1 MDARRWDRLQALFH
15 QTVDRRPA
23 ERLAFLREACPDDP
37 ALVEEVLA
45 AVAEDERADS
55 LLDRG
60 VERAAGQMI
69 AAGTSEQLREIG
81 PYRLVRTIGE
91 GGMGVVFLAERT
103 DLGTSAAIKILRDA
117 WLSPSRRQRFAVEQR
132 TLARLNHPAIARLF
146 DAGTLADGTPW
157 IVMEFVEG
165 VPLTDHV
172 RTAPSTVEARLRLF
186 LDVCEAVQYA
196 HRHLIVHRDL
206 KPSNVLVTADGR
218 VKLLDFGIAKDIAET
233 RPADAGQTIARL
245 MTPAYAA
252 PEQARGE
259 ATGVQA
265 DVYSLGVMLYE
276 LLTGAL
282 PVNSEARTATGV
294 ADFDVLCLTA
304 MHADLARRY
313 VSVEALARDVS
324 HYLASEPL
332 DARPEGMR
340 YRTGKFVRRHRRPL
354 AAAAAVLLATVSL
367 VAFYTLRLTDARNA
381 AVAEALRTRRIQ
393 SMMLALFNGG
403 DEAAGPA
410 ENLRVVTLVNRGLL
424 EAQGLTAEPRVQ
436 ADMYHALG
444 GIYQQLGNMP
454 QAEKLLT
461 DALAARRTLSGPAS
475 DDVAAS
481 LVSLARLRVAQAKFD
496 EAERLVREALAI
508 RQSRE
513 ADDTPIL
520 ADTSTA
526 LGEVLVEKGDYPAAI
541 GVLEAVA
548 AARAAEGDTPE
559 HAATLRWLVNAYFY
573 AGRYDDVQK
582 VGNTVLEMSRRVHG
596 VRHPL
601 VADDL
606 VNLGAVEYERG
617 RYGEA
622 ERFYRDALV
631 NTEGWYGA
639 THTRTASNLTMLGRT
654 LVRQNRFDEAVEYL
668 ERALAVQEG
677 VYGKVHPAVA
687 SAVNELGSVALQRD
701 RLDDADAAFTRMA
714 EIYRQVFP
722 GKHFLIGVAVSNL
735 GSVYT
740 ARKEDARAEGFY
752 REAMAIF
759 AETQSPTHVNVGIAR
774 LKLGRS
780 LLRQRRLTESEPELL
795 AGMDILTKQTSP
807 SVAWLKNGRED
818 LMALYDAMGKPDKA
832 AEYRAALA
840 SPLK

>member
-1 MDARRWDRLQALFH
+1 MDTARWDRLQTLFH
-15 QTVDRRPA
+15 EAVDRPPA
-23 ERLAFLREACPDDP
+23 EREAFLREACADDP
-37 ALVEEVLA
+37 ALAEDVRA
-45 AVAEDERADS
+45 AIAEDEHGES

-60 VERAAGQMI
+60 VERAAERMI
-69 AAGTSEQLREIG
+69 GGGTPERLREIG

-132 TLARLNHPAIARLF
+132 TLARLNHPGIARLF

-172 RTAPSTVEARLRLF
+172 ASGPVPIEARLRLF

-206 KPSNVLVTADGR
+206 KPSNVLVTGDGR
-218 VKLLDFGIAKDIAET
+218 VKLLDFGIAKDIAEA
-233 RPADAGQTIARL
+233 RPAEAAQTIAQL

-259 ATGVQA
+259 PAGVQA

-276 LLTGAL
+276 LITGTL
-282 PVNSEARTATGV
+282 PVGTEARTAIGI
-294 ADFDVLCLTA
+294 ADLDVLCLTA
-304 MHADLARRY
+304 MHADPARRY
-313 VSVEALARDVS
+313 ASVEALARDVA

-332 DARPEGMR
+332 EARPDSLR
-340 YRTGKFVRRHRRPL
+340 YRGGKFVRRHWRPL
-354 AAAAAVLLATVSL
+354 TAAAAVLLTVVGL

-381 AVAEALRTRRIQ
+381 AIAEALRARRIQ

-403 DEAAGPA
+403 DAAAGPA
-410 ENLRVVTLVNRGLL
+410 EDLRVITLVDRGLR
-424 EAQGLTAEPRVQ
+424 EAQGLTGEPRVQ
-436 ADMYHALG
+436 ADMYDALG
-444 GIYQQLGNMP
+444 GIYQQLGNLP
-454 QAEKLLT
+454 QAETLLT

-475 DDVAAS
+475 DDVAVS

-496 EAERLVREALAI
+496 DAERLVREALVI
-508 RQSRE
+508 RQARE
-513 ADDTPIL
+513 AGGTPGL
-520 ADTSTA
+520 FDTSTA

-541 GVLEAVA
+541 AVLEAVA

-559 HAATLRWLVNAYFY
+559 HSATLRWLVNAYFY
-573 AGRYDDVQK
+573 AGRYDDVQR
-582 VGNTVLEMSRRVHG
+582 VGSTVLEMTRRVHG
-596 VRHPL
+596 ARHPL

-606 VNLGAVEYERG
+606 VNLGAVEFERG
-617 RYGEA
+617 RYVEA
-622 ERFYRDALV
+622 ERLYREALV

-639 THTRTASNLTMLGRT
+639 NHTRTASNLTMLGRT
-654 LVRQNRFDEAVEYL
+654 LVRQTRFDEAVGYL
-668 ERALAVQEG
+668 QRALAVQESVFG
-677 VYGKVHPAVA
+677 PVHPAVA
-687 SAVNELGSVALQRD
+687 SAVNELGSVALQRN
-701 RLDDADAAFTRMA
+701 RLDEADAAFSRMA

-722 GKHFLIGVAVSNL
+722 GKNFLIGVAVSNL

-740 ARKEDARAEGFY
+740 ARKEDARAEALY
-752 REAMAIF
+752 REAITLF

-774 LKLGRS
+774 LKLGRA
-780 LLRQRRLTESEPELL
+780 LLRQGRLNEAEPELL
-795 AGMDILTKQTSP
+795 AGMDILTKQTSA

-818 LMALYDAMGKPDKA
+818 LVALYEAMKQPEKA
-832 AEYRAALA
+832 ERYRAALA
-840 SPLK
+840 VAK